1 MPRRARLT
9 RARRAAKL
17 SRAPHLEPVLFEFLQ
32 SGGPLM
38 IPIGLCSVVGLAAFL
53 ERLWALRQGRVLPRS
68 LRVAVMDLVRQGRF
82 EDALIA
88 CRQSES
94 PWGRVAEVVLRG
106 RGRVRAEVK
115 ELAEEVGPTTKA
127 FSRSTPASASPRNRA
142 PERSASP

>member
-1 MPRRARLT
+1 
-9 RARRAAKL
+9 
-17 SRAPHLEPVLFEFLQ
+17 VFEFLQ

-38 IPIGLCSVVGLAAFL
+38 IPIGLCSVVGMAAFL

-94 PWGRVAEVVLRG
+94 PLGPRG
-106 RGRVRAEVK
+106 RGGAAGSGACARGREGA
-115 ELAEEVGPTTKA
+115 
-127 FSRSTPASASPRNRA
+127 R
-142 PERSASP
+142 